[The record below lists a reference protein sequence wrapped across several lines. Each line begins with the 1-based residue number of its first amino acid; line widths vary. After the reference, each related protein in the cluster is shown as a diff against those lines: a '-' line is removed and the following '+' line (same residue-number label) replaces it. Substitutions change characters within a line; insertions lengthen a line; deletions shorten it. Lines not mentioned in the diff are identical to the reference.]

1 MLKKKGREKMV
12 IILAIMT
19 AVYVAMVYGT
29 IINMYRQ
36 KQKSYLAFKTITSI
50 IFVLLGAAAYRI
62 SGSEFFAA
70 FLPAYIFCLI
80 GDVLLALAHE
90 IDNNLKNPQFTLGVG
105 AFAIAH
111 LFFIWRIQ
119 MYMFAQ
125 VSIGG
130 IIMSLLLGAYT
141 VWTTKNSAFEYGSNK
156 VPSILYALIVGFLG
170 GMGIELLIGA
180 LTEGLGSP
188 AYVLMALGMVFFM
201 ISDTILANKY
211 FRKEARHWCG
221 AAVLIFYYGAMGLLT
236 VFPAI
241 L

>member
-1 MLKKKGREKMV
+1 MLKKKGGEKMI

-180 LTEGLGSP
+180 ITEGLGSP

-211 FRKEARHWCG
+211 FRKEARHWYG

>member
-1 MLKKKGREKMV
+1 M
-12 IILAIMT
+12 
-19 AVYVAMVYGT
+19 
-29 IINMYRQ
+29 
-36 KQKSYLAFKTITSI
+36 
-50 IFVLLGAAAYRI
+50 
-62 SGSEFFAA
+62 
-70 FLPAYIFCLI
+70 
-80 GDVLLALAHE
+80 
-90 IDNNLKNPQFTLGVG
+90 G

-180 LTEGLGSP
+180 ITEGLGSP

-211 FRKEARHWCG
+211 FRKEARHWYG